1 MLAQISMF
9 PLGKSSGLSE
19 DVAGVIDQIDKSGLP
34 YQLTSMG
41 TLIEG
46 EWDEVM
52 ELIGRCRKLLLEE
65 HERIYL
71 VLKVDEQPGVSGKL
85 RGKISSVEK
94 RLSHEVSK

>member
-9 PLGKSSGLSE
+9 PLGKASGLSE
-19 DVAGVIDQIDKSGLP
+19 DVAGVIEMIEQSGLP

-46 EWDEVM
+46 EWDEVI
-52 ELIGRCRKLLLEE
+52 ELIGRCRKRLLEK

-71 VLKVDEQPGVSGKL
+71 VLKVDDQKGVTGKL

-94 RLSHEVSK
+94 RLGHEVSK

>member
-9 PLGKSSGLSE
+9 PLGKASGMSE
-19 DVAGVIDQIDKSGLP
+19 DVAQVIDTIEESGLP

-52 ELIGRCRKLLLEE
+52 ALVGRCRQILLAK

-71 VLKVDEQPGVSGKL
+71 VMKVDDHKGVTGKL
-85 RGKISSVEK
+85 RGKIASVEK
-94 RLSHEVSK
+94 RLGHEVSK